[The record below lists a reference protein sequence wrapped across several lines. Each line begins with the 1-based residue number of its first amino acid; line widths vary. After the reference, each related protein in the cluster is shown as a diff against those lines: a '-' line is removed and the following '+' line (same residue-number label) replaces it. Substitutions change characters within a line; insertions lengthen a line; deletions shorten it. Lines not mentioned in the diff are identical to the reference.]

1 MTSTSDGRSKTG
13 HSTTYDQLYITLV
26 DLRGQLKNFIEM
38 SQLREETHRLEL
50 ARLREEMAQ
59 RERDHE
65 ERLRILEQRR
75 YVEPKS
81 VWTALAFA
89 TGMLGIFTA
98 IINVLIS
105 VMMK

>member
-1 MTSTSDGRSKTG
+1 MTSPIDGRSGTG
-13 HSTTYDQLYITLV
+13 HPVTYDQVYVTLV
-26 DLRGQLKNFIEM
+26 DLRGQLNNFM
-38 SQLREETHRLEL
+38 NMQQLREETQRLEL
-50 ARLREEMAQ
+50 TRLREAMDQ

-81 VWTALAFA
+81 VWTALGFA
-89 TGMLGIFTA
+89 TGVLGIFTA

-105 VMMK
+105 VLLK